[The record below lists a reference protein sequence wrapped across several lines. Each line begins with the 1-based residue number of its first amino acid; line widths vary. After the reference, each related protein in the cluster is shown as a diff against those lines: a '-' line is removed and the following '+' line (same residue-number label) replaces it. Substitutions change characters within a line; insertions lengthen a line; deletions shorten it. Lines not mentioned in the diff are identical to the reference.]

1 MTGPGAASRKPERT
15 TVVVA
20 TRNRRE
26 ELLAYLGHHEAPVI
40 VVDNASTDGSPEAIE
55 AAFPSVRVV
64 RLSRNHGAEARSVGA
79 RLAETEFVAFADDDS
94 WWSPGAL
101 RRGEE
106 HFADHPRLGL
116 LAASIAVGPD
126 EVPDPI
132 NAVLADSPLGPAS
145 TGSGPRLLGFV
156 ACAAMVRRSAFLQV
170 GGFDPVVRFPGEE
183 ERVALDLAAAGWEL
197 AHAPE
202 LWVHHHPSSL
212 REPNETRQ
220 RELLRSRL
228 LTTVMRRPWASVGH
242 EARTAATAGSRGRRA
257 LASALPRI
265 PAAVRRR
272 QPVPASVEA
281 DLARLRPQVMVSAT
295 PAPPPGGPGALHAR
309 LSVVMITYNRRAEAL
324 QSLERLTSL
333 PERPR
338 VVVVDNGS
346 SDGTAPAIQ
355 ERYSG
360 DPQVVLVASP
370 DNLGAVG
377 RNLAMEQVTTE
388 FVAFCDDDTW
398 WEPGALDLAVAAL
411 SAHPLLGVVTGRIL
425 VEPGGRED
433 PINAELLHSPVS
445 GPEWLPGP
453 ALGSFLAGA
462 SVMRTA
468 AFRDVGGFSPR
479 LWLGGEEELM
489 AADLATA
496 GWELC
501 HLPDM
506 LVHHQASTVRD
517 PHLRRRHGLRNT
529 LWFIW
534 LRRPV
539 GAAVRRTRD
548 VLSTA
553 PRDRTTA
560 AGITDALAGAG
571 WVLRER
577 RVLPP
582 RVEERFLALED
593 SQRRSKARQY
603 VS

>member
-1 MTGPGAASRKPERT
+1 M
-15 TVVVA
+15 VVA

-55 AAFPSVRVV
+55 AAFPRVRVV
-64 RLSRNHGAEARSVGA
+64 RLPRNRGAQARTVGA
-79 RLAETEFVAFADDDS
+79 RLADTEFVAFADDDS

-106 HFADHPRLGL
+106 LFAGHPRLGL

-145 TGSGPRLLGFV
+145 AGSGPRLLGFV

-183 ERVALDLAAAGWEL
+183 ERVALDLAASGWEL
-197 AHAPE
+197 AYAPE

-228 LTTVMRRPWASVGH
+228 LTTVMRRPWAAVGH
-242 EARTAATAGSRGRRA
+242 ELRSAATAGSRGRHA

-272 QPVPASVEA
+272 RPVPASVEA
-281 DLARLRPQVMVSAT
+281 DLARLRPRATVTAT

-309 LSVVMITYNRRAEAL
+309 LSVVMITYNRRTEAL
-324 QSLERLTSL
+324 QSLERLASL

-346 SDGTAPAIQ
+346 TDGTATAIR
-355 ERYSG
+355 ERYTG
-360 DPQVVLVASP
+360 DPQIVLVASP

-411 SAHPLLGVVTGRIL
+411 SDHPLLGVVTGRIL
-425 VEPGGRED
+425 VEPGGRDD
-433 PINAELLHSPVS
+433 PINEELLHSPVD
-445 GPEWLPGP
+445 GPQWLPGP

-468 AFRDVGGFSPR
+468 AFREVGGFSPR

-501 HLPDM
+501 HLPEM
-506 LVHHQASTVRD
+506 LVHHQASTIRD

-539 GAAVRRTRD
+539 PAALRRTRD

-553 PRDRTTA
+553 PRDRTTV
-560 AGITDALAGAG
+560 AGITDALGGAG

-582 RVEERFLALED
+582 GVERRFLALED

>member
-1 MTGPGAASRKPERT
+1 MTGPMAPPRPPERT

-55 AAFPSVRVV
+55 AAFPRVRVV
-64 RLSRNHGAEARSVGA
+64 RLPRNRGAQARTVGA
-79 RLAETEFVAFADDDS
+79 RLADTEFVAFADDDS

-106 HFADHPRLGL
+106 LFAGHPRLGL

-145 TGSGPRLLGFV
+145 AGSGPRLLGFV

-183 ERVALDLAAAGWEL
+183 ERVALDLAASGWEL
-197 AHAPE
+197 AYAPE

-228 LTTVMRRPWASVGH
+228 LTTVMRRPWAAVGH
-242 EARTAATAGSRGRRA
+242 ELRSAAIAGSRGRRA

-272 QPVPASVEA
+272 RPVPASVEA
-281 DLARLRPQVMVSAT
+281 DLARLRPRATVTAT

-309 LSVVMITYNRRAEAL
+309 LSVVMITYNRRTEAL
-324 QSLERLTSL
+324 QSLERLASL

-346 SDGTAPAIQ
+346 TDGTATAIR
-355 ERYSG
+355 ERYTG
-360 DPQVVLVASP
+360 DPQIVLVASP

-411 SAHPLLGVVTGRIL
+411 SDHPLLGVVTGRIL
-425 VEPGGRED
+425 VEPGGRDD
-433 PINAELLHSPVS
+433 PINEELLHSPVD
-445 GPEWLPGP
+445 GPQWLPGP

-468 AFRDVGGFSPR
+468 AFREVGGFSPR

-501 HLPDM
+501 HLPEM
-506 LVHHQASTVRD
+506 LVHHQASTIRD

-539 GAAVRRTRD
+539 PAALRRTRD

-553 PRDRTTA
+553 PRDRTTV
-560 AGITDALAGAG
+560 AGITDALGGAG

-582 RVEERFLALED
+582 GVERRFLALED

>member
-1 MTGPGAASRKPERT
+1 MTGPMAPPRPPERT

-55 AAFPSVRVV
+55 AAFPRVRVV
-64 RLSRNHGAEARSVGA
+64 RLPRNRGAQARTVGA
-79 RLAETEFVAFADDDS
+79 RLADTEFVAFADDDS

-106 HFADHPRLGL
+106 LFAGHPRLGL

-145 TGSGPRLLGFV
+145 AGSGPRLLGFV

-183 ERVALDLAAAGWEL
+183 ERVALDLAASGWEL
-197 AHAPE
+197 AYAPE

-228 LTTVMRRPWASVGH
+228 LTTVMRRPWAAVGH
-242 EARTAATAGSRGRRA
+242 ELRSAATAGSRGRHA

-272 QPVPASVEA
+272 RPVPASVEA
-281 DLARLRPQVMVSAT
+281 DLARLRPRATVTAT

-309 LSVVMITYNRRAEAL
+309 LSVVMITYNRRTEAL
-324 QSLERLTSL
+324 QSLERLASL

-346 SDGTAPAIQ
+346 TDGTATAIR
-355 ERYSG
+355 ERYTG
-360 DPQVVLVASP
+360 DPQIVLVASP

-411 SAHPLLGVVTGRIL
+411 SDHPLLGVVTGRIL
-425 VEPGGRED
+425 VEPGGRDD
-433 PINAELLHSPVS
+433 PINEELLHSPVD
-445 GPEWLPGP
+445 GPQWLPGP

-468 AFRDVGGFSPR
+468 AFREVGGFSPR

-501 HLPDM
+501 HLPEM
-506 LVHHQASTVRD
+506 LVHHQASTIRD

-539 GAAVRRTRD
+539 PAALRRTRD

-553 PRDRTTA
+553 PRDRTTV
-560 AGITDALAGAG
+560 AGITDALGGAG

-582 RVEERFLALED
+582 GVERRFLALED